1 MYPSIWQVLIL
12 LLVVLLVFGT
22 KKIRNLG
29 SDLGGA
35 VRDFRKGIR
44 ESDEQEQEQEQED
57 AADETGSGAA
67 MDADEPNPEPKSRS
81 SDSS

>member
-44 ESDEQEQEQEQED
+44 ESDEQEQEQED